1 MRTRR
6 PSLGLW
12 SGGRSPRFRRA
23 PFLRDVVSD
32 PGRATAPRIMV
43 PHMLPSTLLTAS
55 ASASCWISWLNRTPH
70 RIAVYASPTPSPAPT
85 QHSLPGGRYPLPGPD
100 LHRQDHASL
109 PGAQAIQ
116 PFSRCAAGLLRSTR
130 KDEAGIREQQPR
142 NLSSMRKAGQAGCY
156 VSKRV
161 SIVRVLHGRHA
172 RARFSEQHANS
183 AFSDRQRDG
192 FRMAV
197 GSPLIIAQA
206 AIPP

>member
-70 RIAVYASPTPSPAPT
+70 RIAVYASPTQAPAPT

-100 LHRQDHASL
+100 LHRLDHASL
-109 PGAQAIQ
+109 PGAQASQ
-116 PFSRCAAGLLRSTR
+116 PSACAPLDGFAPLAMTRAQSPVVRQRYQITRVAICKACCTRS
-130 KDEAGIREQQPR
+130 
-142 NLSSMRKAGQAGCY
+142 SGC
-156 VSKRV
+156 V
-161 SIVRVLHGRHA
+161 IG
-172 RARFSEQHANS
+172 SEQRMPAQTS
-183 AFSDRQRDG
+183 ACVPAPRRTCALAGWSSLSPDG
-192 FRMAV
+192 SAT
-197 GSPLIIAQA
+197 AQTVRSR
-206 AIPP
+206 